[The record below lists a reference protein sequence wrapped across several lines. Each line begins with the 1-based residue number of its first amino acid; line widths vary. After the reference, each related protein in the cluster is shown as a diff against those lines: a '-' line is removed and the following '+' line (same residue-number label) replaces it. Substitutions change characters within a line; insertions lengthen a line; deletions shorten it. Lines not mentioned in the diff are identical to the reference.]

1 MRMAVLASGYGS
13 NLQAIIDALEK
24 GDINGSLEIVVSDK
38 KDAYALERARL
49 HHIEAHYI
57 NPKDFNGRDEFDR
70 AVIALLEERKIG
82 LVILAG
88 FMRLISPVF
97 VNQFRGRIMNIH
109 PSLLPSFPGLNGV
122 EQALEYG
129 VKVTGC
135 TVHFL
140 DECLD
145 TGPVILQ
152 DTVPVFD
159 GDTVETLH
167 QRIHS
172 VEHRLYTRAIQLFAE
187 GKLSIEGRKC
197 IINEG

>member
-1 MRMAVLASGYGS
+1 MKMAVLASGYGS

-38 KDAYALERARL
+38 KDAYALERAGN
-49 HHIEAHYI
+49 HNIEAHYI
-57 NPKDFNGRDEFDR
+57 NPKNFSGREAFDL
-70 AVIALLEERKIG
+70 AVIGLLQEKKID

-88 FMRLISPVF
+88 YMRLLSPVF
-97 VNQFRGRIMNIH
+97 VNQFMGRIMNIH

-140 DECLD
+140 DEGLD

-152 DTVPVFD
+152 DTVPVYES
-159 GDTVETLH
+159 DTVETLH
-167 QRIHS
+167 ERIHS
-172 VEHRLYTRAIQLFAE
+172 AEHRLYTRAIQLFAQ
-187 GKLSIEGRKC
+187 GKLRIEGRKC
-197 IINEG
+197 IINDG

>member
-1 MRMAVLASGYGS
+1 MKMAVLASGYGS
-13 NLQAIIDALEK
+13 NLQAIIDAVAK
-24 GDINGSLEIVVSDK
+24 GDINGNVEIVVSDK
-38 KDAYALERARL
+38 KDAYALERARR
-49 HHIEAHYI
+49 HHIEAQYI
-57 NPKDFNGRDEFDR
+57 NPKEFNGREKFDR
-70 AVIALLEERKIG
+70 AVIALLQERKID

-97 VNQFRGRIMNIH
+97 VNHFMGKIMNIH

-129 VKVTGC
+129 VKVSGC

-140 DECLD
+140 DEGLD

-152 DTVPVFD
+152 DTVPVYD
-159 GDTVETLH
+159 SDTVETLH
-167 QRIHS
+167 ERIHS
-172 VEHRLYTRAIQLFAE
+172 VEHRLYTRAIQLFAQ

-197 IINEG
+197 IVNEG

>member
-1 MRMAVLASGYGS
+1 MKMAVLASGYGS
-13 NLQAIIDALEK
+13 NLQAIIDAIEN
-24 GDINGSLEIVVSDK
+24 GEINGKLEIVVSDK
-38 KDAYALERARL
+38 KDAYALERARR
-49 HHIEAHYI
+49 HHIEDHYI
-57 NPKDFNGRDEFDR
+57 NPKVFSVRDEFDR
-70 AVIALLEERKIG
+70 AVIALLQERKVD

-88 FMRLISPVF
+88 FMRLLSPVF
-97 VNQFRGRIMNIH
+97 VNQFMGKIMNIH

-140 DECLD
+140 DEGLD

-152 DTVPVFD
+152 DTVPVYES
-159 GDTVETLH
+159 DTVETLH
-167 QRIHS
+167 ERIHS
-172 VEHRLYTRAIQLFAE
+172 VEHRLYTRAIQLFSQ

>member
-1 MRMAVLASGYGS
+1 MKMAVLASGFGS
-13 NLQAIIDALEK
+13 NLQAIIDAFEK
-24 GDINGSLEIVVSDK
+24 GDISGNLEIVVSDK
-38 KDAYALERARL
+38 KNAYALERARR
-49 HHIEAHYI
+49 HNIEAHYI
-57 NPKDFNGRDEFDR
+57 NPKEFSGRDEFDR
-70 AVIALLEERKIG
+70 AVIALLQERKIG

-88 FMRLISPVF
+88 FMRLLSPVF
-97 VNQFRGRIMNIH
+97 VNQFMGKIMNIH

-122 EQALEYG
+122 EQALDYG

-140 DECLD
+140 DEGLD

-152 DTVPVFD
+152 DTVPVFES
-159 GDTVETLH
+159 DTTETLH
-167 QRIHS
+167 ERIHS
-172 VEHRLYTRAIQLFAE
+172 VEHRLYTRAIQLFSQ